1 MNSADSF
8 EMILKLSISS
18 VHFTA
23 RTCNTYKKIL
33 RDQLDLAERLILS

>member
-18 VHFTA
+18 VHFIA